1 MDAKTILAI
10 ALVVFIAG
18 GGIWLNIRHR
28 NKK

>member
-18 GGIWLNIRHR
+18 GAILLNIRHR

>member
-1 MDAKTILAI
+1 MDVKTILAI

-18 GGIWLNIRHR
+18 RTIWLNIRHR